1 MFEQQDWSESNSFTE
16 QEEQP
21 PRETVG
27 AEPVWTYRG
36 YQLRPSEFTTAMV
49 HLFRAE
55 VQRANVWRQR
65 LDTTTNWAV
74 VTTGAAISF
83 AFSRTLAEDHRV
95 IILNVLLVTLF
106 LHIEAR
112 RDRYY
117 ELWSSRVRLMETDFF
132 ATMLVPPFHPA
143 ADWAETLA
151 ENLLHPQFPISLW
164 EALGRRFRR
173 NYLWIYVVL
182 GIAWILKVWLHPT
195 MAGTWSQ
202 FVSRAAI
209 GGISGEVVLA
219 VGLIFNGILMLI
231 GLMTVGL
238 QQASG
243 EVLPRYGTFHPPGLA
258 ASPPS
263 SGRHPGKWRAWF
275 RPSRRRQQLLALI
288 ITDRPQAVAD
298 RILRDLRRGVTAL
311 SGTGMYTRQQ
321 HSVLLCALTVT
332 EVAHLK
338 AVVSAEDPHAFVTLT
353 PAQEVLGKGFAAL
366 QETEKE
372 VS

>member
-1 MFEQQDWSESNSFTE
+1 MPMEDASSTGSD
-16 QEEQP
+16 P
-21 PRETVG
+21 G
-27 AEPVWTYRG
+27 AARDAAPEGRTREPVWTYRG
-36 YQLRPSEFTTAMV
+36 YELRPGEFTTAMV

-74 VTTGAAISF
+74 LTTGAAISF

-117 ELWSSRVRLMETDFF
+117 ELWSYRVRLMETDFF

-143 ADWAETLA
+143 SDWAESLA
-151 ENLLHPQFPISLW
+151 ENLLHPQFPISQW

-182 GIAWILKVWLHPT
+182 GIAWLSKVWLHPT
-195 MAGTWSQ
+195 VAGTWTQ
-202 FVSRAAI
+202 ILSRASIGAI
-209 GGISGEVVLA
+209 PGEVVVA
-219 VGLIFNGILMLI
+219 GGLIFNGILMAI
-231 GLMTVGL
+231 GLLTIGL

-243 EVLPRYGTFHPPGLA
+243 EILPRYGILGLA
-258 ASPPS
+258 DAERPAMAGKRRA
-263 SGRHPGKWRAWF
+263 GRWQAWF
-275 RPSRRRQQLLALI
+275 RPSRPRQQFMALI
-288 ITDRPQAVAD
+288 ITGRPQAVAD
-298 RILRDLRRGVTAL
+298 RVLREMGRGVTAL
-311 SGTGMYTRQQ
+311 SATGMYTQAART
-321 HSVLLCALTVT
+321 VLMCALTVT

-338 AVVSAEDPHAFVTLT
+338 ELVHTEDPEAFVTIT
-353 PAQEVLGKGFAAL
+353 PAQEVLGKGFASLA
-366 QETEKE
+366 ED
-372 VS
+372 VD

>member
-1 MFEQQDWSESNSFTE
+1 MPLEKDSSPASDPGVDGGAQQA
-16 QEEQP
+16 
-21 PRETVG
+21 PRDTG
-27 AEPVWTYRG
+27 SEPVWTYRG
-36 YQLRPSEFTTAMV
+36 YQLRSSEFTTAMV

-74 VTTGAAISF
+74 LTTGAAISF

-117 ELWSSRVRLMETDFF
+117 ELWSYRVRLMETDFF

-143 ADWAETLA
+143 ADWAESLA
-151 ENLLHPQFPISLW
+151 ENLLHPQFPISFW

-173 NYLWIYVVL
+173 NYMWIYVVL
-182 GIAWILKVWLHPT
+182 GLAWGFKVWLHPT
-195 MAGTWSQ
+195 RAGTLSQ
-202 FVSRAAI
+202 VFSRASI
-209 GGISGEVVLA
+209 GVIPGEVVLA

-231 GLMTVGL
+231 GVLTVGL

-243 EVLPRYGTFHPPGLA
+243 EVLPRYGVFQLPGLV
-258 ASPPS
+258 ASTATKRGPD
-263 SGRHPGKWRAWF
+263 RWRAWF
-275 RPSRRRQQLLALI
+275 RPARPRQQLLALI
-288 ITDRPQAVAD
+288 ITDQPEAVAD
-298 RILRDLRRGVTAL
+298 RILQEMRRGVTAL
-311 SGTGMYTRQQ
+311 SGTGMYTHKE
-321 HSVLLCALTVT
+321 HSVLMCALTVT

-338 AVVSAEDPHAFVTLT
+338 ELVGKQDPNAFVTLT
-353 PAQEVLGKGFAAL
+353 PAQEVLGKGFASL
-366 QETEKE
+366 QE
-372 VS
+372 VA